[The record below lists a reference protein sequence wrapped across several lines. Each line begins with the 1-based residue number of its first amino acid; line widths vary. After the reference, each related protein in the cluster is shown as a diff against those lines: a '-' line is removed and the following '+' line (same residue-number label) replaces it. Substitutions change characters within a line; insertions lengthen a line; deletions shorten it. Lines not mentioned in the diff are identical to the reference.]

1 MMFDLDSIEIFKQ
14 HLSSLK
20 QTSYDEA
27 NKKFMTE
34 DERSVV
40 DFDSV
45 KEAYLKSL
53 GCQAESISSV
63 DALMQNSAKV
73 IFVEFKNGVMKKE
86 KPKVSSKIKDSLL
99 IFGGLAHSDINYT
112 RENAEFILVYNE
124 EKNPRS
130 SIDNIREHFVNCAK
144 DKDTRFGLGD
154 YKKLYFKNVHT
165 YTKQEFE
172 ECLQRLNINF

>member
-1 MMFDLDSIEIFKQ
+1 MMFDLESIEIFKQ
-14 HLSSLK
+14 HLSFLK

-40 DFDSV
+40 NFDGV
-45 KEAYLKSL
+45 KEAYLTSL
-53 GCQAESISSV
+53 GCQSESISSV

-99 IFGGLAHSDINYT
+99 IFGGLTHSDINYT
-112 RENAEFILVYNE
+112 RGNAEFILVYNE
-124 EKNPRS
+124 AKNPRGNS
-130 SIDNIREHFVNCAK
+130 GFIWQKVSDYAK
-144 DKDTRFGLGD
+144 EETIRFGLSD
-154 YKKLYFKNVHT
+154 YKKVYFQDVHT
-165 YTKQEFE
+165 YTEKEFE
-172 ECLQRLNINF
+172 EYLQRLNINF

>member
-20 QTSYDEA
+20 QTSYDEV
-27 NKKFMTE
+27 NKEYMTE

-45 KEAYLKSL
+45 KEAYLTSL
-53 GCQAESISSV
+53 GCQSERISSV

-99 IFGGLAHSDINYT
+99 IFGGLTHSDINYS
-112 RENAEFILVYNE
+112 RENMEFVLVYNE
-124 EKNPRS
+124 AKNPRS
-130 SIDNIREHFVNCAK
+130 SIDNIRKHFVHCAK
-144 DKDTRFGLGD
+144 DEDIRFGLSD
-154 YKKLYFKNVHT
+154 YKKVYFQDVHT
-165 YTKQEFE
+165 YTEQEFE
-172 ECLQRLNINF
+172 EYLQRLDTNF